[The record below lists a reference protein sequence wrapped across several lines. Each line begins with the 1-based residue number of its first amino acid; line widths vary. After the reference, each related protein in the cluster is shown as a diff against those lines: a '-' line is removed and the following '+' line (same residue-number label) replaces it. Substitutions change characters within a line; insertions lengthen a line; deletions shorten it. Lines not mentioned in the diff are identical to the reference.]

1 MGSSFLWAF
10 TSSIRCVMLKKMEIQ
25 KILLLRLEFTA
36 FWQFLALVKN
46 FTKQKKFVLKTKVVV
61 LTWVNNFV
69 KRQKIST
76 CLLSEIT
83 GGLDFTQKYTI
94 FALFL
99 RGKIQTK
106 SLSIL
111 QQLKTCFHILQPN
124 YGNKILKVD
133 ITFVQM
139 SGTPLKVGPKLAGTL
154 GPLLPTGRHQKWV

>member
-1 MGSSFLWAF
+1 MCSSFLWAF
-10 TSSIRCVMLKKMEIQ
+10 TSSIRCVILKKNEIQ
-25 KILLLRLEFTA
+25 KFLLLRLEFTA
-36 FWQFLALVKN
+36 FWRFLALLKN
-46 FTKQKKFVLKTKVVV
+46 FTKQKKNFLKTKVVV

-69 KRQKIST
+69 KRQKIPT

-83 GGLDFTQKYTI
+83 GGIDFAQKYTI

-133 ITFVQM
+133 V
-139 SGTPLKVGPKLAGTL
+139 PRVL
-154 GPLLPTGRHQKWV
+154 GSCSHILNKKWQTRP